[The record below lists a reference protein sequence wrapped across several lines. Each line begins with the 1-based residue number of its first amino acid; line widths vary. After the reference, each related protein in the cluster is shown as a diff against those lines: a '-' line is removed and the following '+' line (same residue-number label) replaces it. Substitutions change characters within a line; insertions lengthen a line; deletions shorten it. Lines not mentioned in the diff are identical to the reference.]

1 MCVAERERE
10 TWAGVRGG
18 GGWVGVR
25 GVDTEARRKIRGR
38 KTERIVIWML
48 VWV

>member
-1 MCVAERERE
+1 M
-10 TWAGVRGG
+10 GG
-18 GGWVGVR
+18 GEGGVLGGGGVR
-25 GVDTEARRKIRGR
+25 GVDTEAGRKIRGR